1 MFSVQKAIFPYL
13 TYSLYMTKSQTFYYI
28 GAVILITLAAYL
40 YTSVVEAPHAPDN
53 QEVETINE
61 STNLVEESTSTISS
75 TENQLAKPT
84 TTIPI
89 SLIGTSWRWLRTE
102 NATGTIASEPKSD
115 KLFILRFGEANSMG
129 SKTDCNTIGGSY
141 EITGDQLTFGPL
153 MSTLMFCENSKET
166 EYSAALAQVNSYFLV
181 DNTLR
186 LILDD
191 GGTMFFVRTAQ

>member
-1 MFSVQKAIFPYL
+1 MS
-13 TYSLYMTKSQTFYYI
+13 KSQNFYYI
-28 GAVILITLAAYL
+28 GAVIAITLAAYL
-40 YTSVVEAPHAPDN
+40 YTSIAEAPHSEESQSEQN
-53 QEVETINE
+53 TE
-61 STNLVEESTSTISS
+61 STATTSPTSPATSTPELSFPI
-75 TENQLAKPT
+75 T
-84 TTIPI
+84 TT
-89 SLIGTSWRWLRTE
+89 LVGTSWRWLRTE

-115 KLFILRFGEANSMG
+115 KAFVLNFTTDTNMG

-141 EITGDQLTFGPL
+141 VTEENKLTFGPL

-191 GGTMFFVRTAQ
+191 GGTMFFVRTTQ